1 LLECLENLRFSIHL
15 YFFIKKL
22 KGLIIHKIYKLACKR
37 APLPRNRRFPRAV
50 PVHRSGI
57 AESHARESS
66 TAQELCIPTRGSAPP
81 PRNRRTLRAGVVHR
95 SGIAESHARESSTAQ
110 KSQNLT
116 RGNRPPL
123 RNSGISRAG
132 TLYDNLSSLSSSI
145 FKNNKDP
152 FQIVY
157 FHHEI

>member
-1 LLECLENLRFSIHL
+1 IFKILLEGLENLRFSIHL

-66 TAQELCIPTRGSAPP
+66 TAQELCISTRGRVPP
-81 PRNRRTLRAGVVHR
+81 PRNRRTLRVGVVHR
-95 SGIAESHARESSTAQ
+95 SRIAEFHARESSTAQ
-110 KSQNLT
+110 ELCIST
-116 RGNRPPL
+116 RGRVPPP
-123 RNSGISRAG
+123 R
-132 TLYDNLSSLSSSI
+132 
-145 FKNNKDP
+145 
-152 FQIVY
+152 
-157 FHHEI
+157 